1 MLNKILALIICC
13 AMLLTFTGCSNNSVA
28 TVDGEDVEKGYFEY
42 YFTQLK
48 AQLQNELGEQEWET
62 LQYEGKPA
70 LEYVRER
77 ALQSAVEDK
86 IVMQK
91 ADEDNIL
98 LTNED
103 IKNMSAIKAQWIN
116 SYGSESAFV
125 DELKNYGVTEGQF
138 DYMLEAVCYRNHLV
152 DKYVDVE
159 EAEVSDY
166 YKNEVAKVKHIL
178 ISTVDLTTGTSLSEE
193 EIAQAKEE
201 VEYIQ
206 GLIAN
211 GTDFDNLVSEF
222 TEDQDVFYYVGN
234 GYTLSSDGNQYSAM
248 ISEFEEASLNLGV
261 GEISEVIETMYGYH
275 IIKRYEN
282 DEEMYEISK
291 ETLTLMLKTELFT
304 DVINSWKTEKKIIV
318 NESLYNSYK

>member
-1 MLNKILALIICC
+1 MLKKILSLIICC
-13 AMLLTFTGCSNNSVA
+13 ALLVAFTGCSSNSVA
-28 TVDGEDVEKGYFEY
+28 TVDGEEIEKGYFEY

-48 AQLQNELGEQEWET
+48 AQLQNGLGEQEWEN

-91 ADEDNIL
+91 ADENNIS
-98 LTNED
+98 LTND
-103 IKNMSAIKAQWIN
+103 DVKNMSAIKTQWIN
-116 SYGSESAFV
+116 SYGSKSAFL
-125 DELKNYGVTEGQF
+125 DELKNYGVTENQF
-138 DYMLEAVCYRNHLV
+138 DYMLEALCYRNHLV
-152 DKYVDVE
+152 DKYVEVE
-159 EAEVSDY
+159 ESEVLEY
-166 YKNEVAKVKHIL
+166 YKKDVAKVKHIL
-178 ISTVDLTTGTSLSEE
+178 ISTVDLNTGASLSDEE
-193 EIAQAKEE
+193 VAQAKEE

-211 GTDFDNLVSEF
+211 GVDFDTLVMEF

-234 GYTLSSDGNQYSAM
+234 GYTLSSDGKQYSAM
-248 ISEFEEASLNLGV
+248 IADFEDASLNLKF
-261 GEISEVIETMYGYH
+261 GEISEVVETMYGYH

-282 DEEMYEISK
+282 DEEMYNISRD
-291 ETLTLMLKTELFT
+291 TLSLMLKTELFT